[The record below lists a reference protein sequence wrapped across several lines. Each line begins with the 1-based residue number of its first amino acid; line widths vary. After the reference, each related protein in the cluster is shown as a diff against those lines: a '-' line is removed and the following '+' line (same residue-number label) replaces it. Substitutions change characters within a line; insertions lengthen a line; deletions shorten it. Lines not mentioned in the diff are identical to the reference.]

1 MTPATYTKEYPFRP
15 NFLETDGGRLHYL
28 DEGPKDAPPLL
39 LLHGNPTWSFY
50 YRKIVQAFAGARRVI
65 VPDHLGCGLSD
76 KPQAYPYTLERRIAH
91 VGQLIEHL
99 GLGALDLGVHDW
111 GGAIGMG
118 WATAHPE
125 RINKLVVFNTA
136 AFPAQRIPFSINV
149 CRIPLFGAVAIRGLN
164 AFAKVALLR
173 CVVHKE
179 RLTPEVKAGYLAPY
193 DTWAH
198 RVANL
203 RFVEDIPM
211 SPAHPSYATLSR
223 IGERLSLL
231 ESKPMLI
238 VWGAQDFCFD
248 DSFYTEWKTRFPRAE
263 CHYLEDA
270 GHYVVEDAHERI
282 IPWMTAHLLEQKIP
296 AGVHP

>member
-1 MTPATYTKEYPFRP
+1 MNNIRDRLVSRLREPLPG
-15 NFLETDGGRLHYL
+15 LEAQLRL
-28 DEGPKDAPPLL
+28 
-39 LLHGNPTWSFY
+39 
-50 YRKIVQAFAGARRVI
+50 
-65 VPDHLGCGLSD
+65 
-76 KPQAYPYTLERRIAH
+76 
-91 VGQLIEHL
+91 
-99 GLGALDLGVHDW
+99 
-111 GGAIGMG
+111 
-118 WATAHPE
+118 AHPD
-125 RINKLVVFNTA
+125 RIKKLVVFNTA

-149 CRIPLFGAVAIRGLN
+149 CRIPGFGAVAIRGLN

-203 RFVEDIPM
+203 RFVEDLPM

-248 DSFYTEWKTRFPRAE
+248 DSFYTEWKARFPRAE

-270 GHYVVEDAHERI
+270 GHYVIEDAHERI
-282 IPWMTAHLLEQKIP
+282 IPWMTAHLLEQKVP

>member
-1 MTPATYTKEYPFRP
+1 M
-15 NFLETDGGRLHYL
+15 
-28 DEGPKDAPPLL
+28 
-39 LLHGNPTWSFY
+39 
-50 YRKIVQAFAGARRVI
+50 
-65 VPDHLGCGLSD
+65 
-76 KPQAYPYTLERRIAH
+76 
-91 VGQLIEHL
+91 
-99 GLGALDLGVHDW
+99 
-111 GGAIGMG
+111 
-118 WATAHPE
+118 
-125 RINKLVVFNTA
+125 
-136 AFPAQRIPFSINV
+136 
-149 CRIPLFGAVAIRGLN
+149 AIRGLN

-248 DSFYTEWKTRFPRAE
+248 DSFYTEWKARFPRAE

-282 IPWMTAHLLEQKIP
+282 IPWMTAHLLEQKVP